1 MKAVQVWMQ
10 FWNKV
15 AELLLII
22 VTTPYYLLFLK
33 NTKRPIF
40 EVVRAS
46 GEEEVAQKIRKWLK
60 AKRREAIYIQAA
72 VSTYKISILSASNNS
87 FLQGAVMFSTVTG
100 ALQWPD
106 IDSRYWLGPACWY
119 SSLVLAIAAV
129 ILAAQQTI
137 LLETLKSN
145 DNLECYQEHFWG
157 TTHPRWWLLF
167 AWQAPFMLLNYSIFL
182 FLIGLCSHIG
192 NPFAFTR

>member
-1 MKAVQVWMQ
+1 
-10 FWNKV
+10 
-15 AELLLII
+15 
-22 VTTPYYLLFLK
+22 
-33 NTKRPIF
+33 
-40 EVVRAS
+40 
-46 GEEEVAQKIRKWLK
+46 LK

-72 VSTYKISILSASNNS
+72 VITYKILILLAYTNS

-100 ALQWPD
+100 TLQWPD
-106 IDSRYWLGPACWY
+106 LDSRYWLGPACWY

-137 LLETLKSN
+137 LLETLESN
-145 DNLECYQEHFWG
+145 YNLECYREHFWG
-157 TTHPRWWLLF
+157 TTHPRGWLLF

-192 NPFAFTR
+192 SPFAFTREFDGDAKVRRAIPTSNVFPLTRMKIMVFYIVVSALSFLVFVTTSRTVHQTVAVKET